1 MTETPGV
8 TAWLWAIPAGDGA
21 RWQIMAAWR
30 HRSLYAEGPVGPPVH
45 NTVARDVLRWRR
57 AQPFHYRPP
66 RRPARPA
73 QRSTRAMPT
82 YQATVSRSGEQL
94 TLTRP
99 EEAPDWVSELV
110 DDVVWKFEESPDA
123 TSVSV
128 TIEAGDDAEQ
138 APTTTTTG
146 ASASDVL
153 TSSNP
158 TQQPAAQA
166 QTADATGGDTQGQP
180 AGATTSS
187 PGDPGTPEANAGTGP
202 APAGDTSVQTAAAAP
217 ETGDGTD
224 QPPPAGTTD
233 PSATTD
239 GT

>member
-158 TQQPAAQA
+158 TQQPAAQ
-166 QTADATGGDTQGQP
+166 TADATGGDTQGQP

>member
-158 TQQPAAQA
+158 TQQPAAQ
-166 QTADATGGDTQGQP
+166 TADATGGDTQGQP
-180 AGATTSS
+180 AGAATSS